1 MAGLHDM
8 EAISR
13 KSMVMSRTLLPM
25 LAAAA
30 AASHPA

>member
-1 MAGLHDM
+1 MTPM
-8 EAISR
+8 FIVISNTDDP
-13 KSMVMSRTLLPM
+13 K